1 MTNATLSDQTEFRLL
16 RYFAS
21 ASLIF
26 FVLVAFLLG
35 YIFRTMIV
43 DGIVKGYEAEH
54 VNHAQLLAN
63 EMWDDSFGPLALAV
77 VGKSA
82 AQARALPQIPEIH
95 QKVLMLLKGSK
106 IFKIKVYDLKGVTIY
121 STEPMQIG
129 EDKSTNGGVINA
141 LRGLSSSEL
150 VHGNLISAFEGELQD
165 RDLVETYVPRLDPAS
180 HKALG
185 VFEIYGD
192 ATSVLQEI
200 GLRQRYVIFAVV
212 AMLAMLYF
220 ALFIIVRRAQ
230 NFIFRQNQQRKEAQ
244 QALIASEERW
254 KFALEGSGDG
264 VWDRNLQTGEVVVS
278 KRYAEIYGYSEDDL
292 VSQKETWDQR
302 VHPDDLARIEAD
314 REAYLTGDK
323 ESYANERRMQCKDG
337 SWKWILSRGMVVA
350 RDARGRPL
358 RMIGTHTDI
367 SERKALDESLQHLA
381 HFDVLTGLPNRA
393 LFSDRLRVSLAN
405 ARRSTA
411 RMALIFIDLD
421 EFKPVNDLFGHQV
434 GDLLLQGAAQRLLAC
449 VRRESDTVARLG
461 GDEFIV
467 MLSEIEKLQDVLT
480 VANNILQ
487 ALNQAFQIG
496 SDIVHISCSM
506 GIAIYPEHGKDK
518 NGLLKAA
525 DAAMY
530 RAKEL
535 GRNRVEV
542 AQDLENPVS

>member
-1 MTNATLSDQTEFRLL
+1 MTNATFSNPSEFRLL

-26 FVLVAFLLG
+26 FVLVAALLG

-63 EMWDDSFGPLALAV
+63 EMWDDAFGPLALAV
-77 VGKSA
+77 VGRSA
-82 AQARALPQIPEIH
+82 AQARTLPQIPQIH

-106 IFKIKVYDLKGVTIY
+106 IFKIKVYDVRGVTIY
-121 STEPMQIG
+121 STEPTQIG

-141 LRGLSSSEL
+141 LRGFSSSEL
-150 VHGNLISAFEGELQD
+150 VHRNLISAFEGELQD
-165 RDLVETYVPRLDPAS
+165 RDLVETYVPRLDPVS

-192 ATSVLQEI
+192 ATSVLEQI

-212 AMLAMLYF
+212 AMLAMPYL

-230 NFIFRQNQQRKEAQ
+230 NFIFQQNQQRKEAQ

-254 KFALEGSGDG
+254 KFALEGAGDG

-278 KRYAEIYGYSEDDL
+278 KRYAEIYGFSEDDL
-292 VSQKETWDQR
+292 ANEKETWDQR

-314 REAYLTGDK
+314 RQAYLKGEK
-323 ESYANERRMQCKDG
+323 NSYANERRMQCKDG

-350 RDARGRPL
+350 RDAQGRPL

-367 SERKALDESLQHLA
+367 SERKAMEERLQHLA
-381 HFDVLTGLPNRA
+381 HFDALTGLPNRA
-393 LFSDRLRVSLAN
+393 LFSDRLHLSLAN
-405 ARRSTA
+405 ARRSRTC
-411 RMALIFIDLD
+411 MALIFIDLD
-421 EFKPVNDLFGHQV
+421 DFKPVNDALGHHV
-434 GDLLLQGAAQRLLAC
+434 GDLLLQAVAQRLLAC

-461 GDEFIV
+461 GDEFVV
-467 MLSEIEKLQDVLT
+467 MVSEIEKLQNVVT

-487 ALNQAFQIG
+487 ALKQTFQIG

-506 GIAIYPEHGKDK
+506 GIAVYPEHGKDK
-518 NGLLKAA
+518 NSLLKAA

-535 GRNRVEV
+535 GRSRFEV
-542 AQDLENPVS
+542 AQVMEPAAN